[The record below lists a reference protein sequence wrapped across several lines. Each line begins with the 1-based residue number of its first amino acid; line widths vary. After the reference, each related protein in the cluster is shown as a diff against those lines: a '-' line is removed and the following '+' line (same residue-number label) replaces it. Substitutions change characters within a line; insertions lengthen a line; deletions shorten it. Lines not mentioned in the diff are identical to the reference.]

1 MKKWFSAALVFLCV
15 PLILWL
21 GFTVFRGKEYA
32 FCSMACALLSCGV
45 FFLSFEKRQ
54 GELLRL
60 LLVAVMVAL
69 CIGGRILCSALPT
82 FKPVAVLSI
91 LTGLYFGAEAGFL
104 TGSLS
109 AVLSNFYFG
118 QGPWTP
124 FQMFAWGIVGFGA
137 GLLAKLLQKSRIM
150 LLLYGAFGGVAYS
163 FVMDVYTV
171 LWQDNAFHVARYIA
185 AVVAALPHTISYIVS
200 NVVFL
205 FLLAVPV
212 GRTLQRVKSKYGL

>member
-82 FKPVAVLSI
+82 FKPVAALSI
-91 LTGLYFGAEAGFL
+91 L